1 MATLLEL
8 INDNSKLTPSE
19 AEHLAELVAEW
30 RLIADLSFADLVL
43 WLPIRKNDKSWPDG
57 YIAIAQ
63 IRPTTAATVFSNDL
77 IGSTINWGQRPRI
90 DQALSDGEIVRDAQ
104 PELVGEIMI
113 KEESIPVIFGSKTLA
128 VISRHRN
135 SDLMRMPSKLEL
147 NYREIAHNIFQMI
160 AEGNFPIRNSIY
172 SSESAPRVGDGLI
185 RLDINGI
192 IFFASPNARS
202 ALSRV
207 GFQSEI
213 EQKNLGE
220 VFASLGKGDNQPTD
234 ESWQTLLS
242 GKQLRRAEYEGTG
255 GVIDLLVIP
264 LTKGEDRVGAIVLLH
279 NVTELR
285 NRDRALVTKD
295 ATIKEIHHRVKNNL
309 QTVSALLRLQSRRVE
324 DPIASA
330 ALSEAVRRV
339 ASIAL
344 VHETLSNQSTESVEF
359 DQVFTQIIK
368 NAMDLNPRKIK
379 FVKPGEFGSFD
390 SKTATALSLVITE
403 LIHNALEHGLA
414 EIGDLLEVE
423 IIKTNNSYAITI
435 NDNGAGLPDGF
446 NLEQAANLG
455 LQIANTLTK
464 NELNGGIKLF
474 RSGQMTKAEVSF
486 SVN

>member
-1 MATLLEL
+1 MATFSEL
-8 INDNSKLTPSE
+8 IADNSKLTADE
-19 AEHLAELVAEW
+19 IEHLAELVAEW
-30 RLIADLSFADLVL
+30 RLIADLSFADLLL

-57 YIAIAQ
+57 YIAVAQ
-63 IRPTTAATVFSNDL
+63 IRPTTAATVFSDDL
-77 IGSTINWGQRPRI
+77 IGSTINWGQRPHL
-90 DQALSDGEIVRDAQ
+90 DQALSDGEIVRDTQ
-104 PELVGEIMI
+104 PELIGEIMI
-113 KEESIPVIFGSKTLA
+113 KQETIPVIFGGKTLA

-135 SDLMRMPSKLEL
+135 ADLMRMPSKLEL

-160 AEGNFPIRNSIY
+160 AEGSFPIRNSIY

-185 RLDINGI
+185 RLDVNGI

-202 ALSRV
+202 ALSRI
-207 GFQSEI
+207 GFQKEL
-213 EQKNLGE
+213 EQQNLGE
-220 VFASLGKGDNQPTD
+220 VFSSLHKGDNQPTD

-242 GKQLRRAEYEGTG
+242 GKYLRRAEYESPG

-264 LTKGEDRVGAIVLLH
+264 LTKGEDRIGAIVLLH

-330 ALSEAVRRV
+330 ALAEAVRRV

-359 DQVFTQIIK
+359 DQVFEQIVK
-368 NAMDLNPRKIK
+368 NAIELNPRQIK
-379 FVKPGEFGSFD
+379 FTKTGQFGSFD
-390 SKTATALSLVITE
+390 SKIATALSLVVTE
-403 LIHNALEHGLA
+403 LIHNALEHGLS
-414 EIGDLLEVE
+414 EIGDLLKVE
-423 IIKTNNSYAITI
+423 IIKKINTYTITI
-435 NDNGAGLPDGF
+435 IDNGAGLPDNF
-446 NLEQAANLG
+446 NLEQSANLG

-464 NELNGGIKLF
+464 NELNGSIKLF
-474 RSGQMTKAEVSF
+474 RSADMTNAEISF
-486 SVN
+486 VVN